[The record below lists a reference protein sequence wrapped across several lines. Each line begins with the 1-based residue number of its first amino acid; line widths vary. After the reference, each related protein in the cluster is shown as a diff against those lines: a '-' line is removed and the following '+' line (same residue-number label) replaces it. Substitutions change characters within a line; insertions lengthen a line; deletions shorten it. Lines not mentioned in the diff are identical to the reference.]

1 MMLNNRPIT
10 YLFTE
15 SDLIEPVF
23 PKQLLLGR
31 NLLYTNTKHFD
42 VKTDENSL
50 TEQWQ
55 RTNILSKHFWNR
67 WRQEYITELSE
78 FNNIRNCHGIL
89 VKPNVN
95 DVVLIEDENMK
106 KMDWRIGKI
115 DKLLHSKGGEVR
127 SPEKLLWLQMDG
139 NLNYKDQ

>member
-42 VKTDENSL
+42 VKADENSL
-50 TEQWQ
+50 TE
-55 RTNILSKHFWNR
+55 R
-67 WRQEYITELSE
+67 
-78 FNNIRNCHGIL
+78 
-89 VKPNVN
+89 
-95 DVVLIEDENMK
+95 
-106 KMDWRIGKI
+106 
-115 DKLLHSKGGEVR
+115 
-127 SPEKLLWLQMDG
+127 
-139 NLNYKDQ
+139 

>member
-1 MMLNNRPIT
+1 M
-10 YLFTE
+10 
-15 SDLIEPVF
+15 
-23 PKQLLLGR
+23 
-31 NLLYTNTKHFD
+31 
-42 VKTDENSL
+42 
-50 TEQWQ
+50 
-55 RTNILSKHFWNR
+55 LSKHFWNR

-127 SPEKLLWLQMDG
+127 SPEKLL
-139 NLNYKDQ
+139 